1 MQLNSFTSNLERE
14 HNALLDSLGNLVR
27 NKVPVLSI
35 FSTVLC
41 FFSQCLLLLRVFI
54 EAFLKIVEV
63 IVDVVIFVHIDIV
76 LGWRSQPI
84 LVNDSLAPR
93 VKLNELLE
101 LEIGASVSVCQPIDR
116 LLLDYQ
122 TEEHGSHWEVI
133 VILPRITFVLMNSN
147 IFIEA
152 SEESDVNA
160 VV

>member
-1 MQLNSFTSNLERE
+1 M
-14 HNALLDSLGNLVR
+14 
-27 NKVPVLSI
+27 
-35 FSTVLC
+35 
-41 FFSQCLLLLRVFI
+41 LLRVFI

-147 IFIEA
+147 IFIEP

-160 VV
+160 PV